1 MPRIRTPSA
10 SGRLIARPAT
20 PTTPPGTPPSVGEAG
35 REGDRSVGGAEGRR
49 AAILDR
55 LASAEAPIPGD
66 LLAHDLGVSRQAIV
80 HDVAVLR
87 AAGQPIVATVRGYL
101 LLRPREVDL
110 ARAVVAVRHAP
121 TEAETELTAL
131 VDLGVR
137 VVDVVVEHPVYGELR
152 AELHIESR
160 ADVAA
165 WAEATRRSGAHL
177 LSELTD
183 GVHLHT
189 LEASSAA
196 RLEAARAAL
205 RRLGMLLADG

>member
-1 MPRIRTPSA
+1 MPPTRTATDPTNRSL
-10 SGRLIARPAT
+10 RTHPAT
-20 PTTPPGTPPSVGEAG
+20 EAPRPGTEAG
-35 REGDRSVGGAEGRR
+35 RPVVGAEGRR

-55 LASAEAPIPGD
+55 LAAAETPIPGY
-66 LLAHDLGVSRQAIV
+66 LLAQELGVSRQAIV

-87 AAGQPIVATVRGYL
+87 AAGQAIVATVRGYL
-101 LLRPREVDL
+101 LLRPPGADL

-121 TEAETELTAL
+121 AEAEAELTAL

-152 AELHIESR
+152 AQLHIESR

-189 LEASSAA
+189 LETSAA
-196 RLEAARAAL
+196 ERLEAARAAL
-205 RRLGMLLADG
+205 QRLGMLLADG

>member
-1 MPRIRTPSA
+1 MVPSRTAP
-10 SGRLIARPAT
+10 GRPPTRPAIA
-20 PTTPPGTPPSVGEAG
+20 PPAAP
-35 REGDRSVGGAEGRR
+35 DRPAPDAERRR
-49 AAILDR
+49 AKLLDR
-55 LASAEAPIPGD
+55 LTAAERPIPGD
-66 LLAHDLGVSRQAIV
+66 VLAHELGVSRQAIV

-87 AAGQPIVATVRGYL
+87 AGGAPIVATIRGYL
-101 LLRPREVDL
+101 LIGKPAADV
-110 ARAVVAVRHAP
+110 ARTVVAVRHSPA
-121 TEAETELTAL
+121 EAEAELTAL

-152 AELHIESR
+152 AQLQIESR

-189 LEASSAA
+189 LEAGSAA

-205 RRLGMLLADG
+205 RERGFLLEDG